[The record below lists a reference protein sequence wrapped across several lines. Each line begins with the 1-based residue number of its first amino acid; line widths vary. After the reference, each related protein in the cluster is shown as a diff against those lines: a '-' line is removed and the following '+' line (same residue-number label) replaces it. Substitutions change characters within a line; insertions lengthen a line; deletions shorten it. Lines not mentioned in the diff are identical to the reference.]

1 MGYTH
6 YWRQLRDFTDTEWQE
21 LTRLT
26 KLITNGS
33 QGILAHH
40 PETAGE
46 DDYYGEIEDD
56 VFTIDN
62 EEIRFNGIGKDS
74 HETFRITKKKRPKAD
89 YEEQES
95 YDRQGAFE
103 FCKTAHK
110 PYDKYV
116 VAVLC
121 AIYYIQDEKEVQPYE
136 STYDKDG
143 KWKGSKYRIS
153 FDDHI
158 MDISSD
164 GNSDDWKEGLFHAVG
179 STRVEEMYCPI
190 RDCLTLSY
198 VDYLDQKKKTG

>member
-1 MGYTH
+1 MVYTH

-26 KLITNGS
+26 NLIIADNE
-33 QGILAHH
+33 GILSDGFGEGGK
-40 PETAGE
+40 PEVNGE
-46 DDYYGEIEDD
+46 HIW
-56 VFTIDN
+56 
-62 EEIRFNGIGKDS
+62 FNGLGEDS
-74 HETFRITKKKRPKAD
+74 HETFRITKKKRAKED
-89 YEEQES
+89 YEEQEA

-121 AIYYIQDEKEVQPYE
+121 ALYNMEVKDWPLG
-136 STYDKDG
+136 DG
-143 KWKGSKYRIS
+143 K
-153 FDDHI
+153 I
-158 MDISSD
+158 MSISSD
-164 GNSDDWKEGLFHAVG
+164 GNTEDWTEGLFHAVR

-198 VDYLDQKKKTG
+198 VDYVDQKKKIG

>member
-26 KLITNGS
+26 NLIIADNE
-33 QGILAHH
+33 GILSDGFGEGGK
-40 PETAGE
+40 PEVNGE
-46 DDYYGEIEDD
+46 HIW
-56 VFTIDN
+56 
-62 EEIRFNGIGKDS
+62 FNGLGEDS
-74 HETFRITKKKRPKAD
+74 HETFRITKKKRAKED
-89 YEEQES
+89 YEEQEA

-121 AIYYIQDEKEVQPYE
+121 ALYNLSNVPPQRNRNAHPMRKI
-136 STYDKDG
+136 T
-143 KWKGSKYRIS
+143 
-153 FDDHI
+153 
-158 MDISSD
+158 SD
-164 GNSDDWKEGLFHAVG
+164 GNTADWTEGLFHAVR
-179 STRVEEMYCPI
+179 STRREEMHCPI

-198 VDYLDQKKKTG
+198 VDYVDQEKKTG